1 MLEPLSSLQSHL
13 LSFSFHF
20 QLFFPEAEAQLLLDF
35 ELSSIS
41 YIYFTEEVPAAVAE
55 APSHLFNDLSIYPC
69 HISSIQV
76 FPEIRTSA
84 RTSASS
90 IQSSHDLMTESET
103 IQRLAD
109 DLNVCKQ
116 RHQFK

>member
-1 MLEPLSSLQSHL
+1 
-13 LSFSFHF
+13 
-20 QLFFPEAEAQLLLDF
+20 
-35 ELSSIS
+35 
-41 YIYFTEEVPAAVAE
+41 VPAAVAE